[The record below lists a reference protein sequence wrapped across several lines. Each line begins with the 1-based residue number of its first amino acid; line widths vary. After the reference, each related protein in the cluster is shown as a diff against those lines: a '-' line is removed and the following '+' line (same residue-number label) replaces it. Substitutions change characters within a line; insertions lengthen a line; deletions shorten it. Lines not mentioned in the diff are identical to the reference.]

1 MQGEEILRG
10 EIYFVYIPHATGHEM
25 EKDRPAIVVSCEEL
39 NRTSP
44 CVTVVMCSASPKK
57 ELPEH
62 VTIRSTPLPST
73 ALCEHIY
80 TVDKSRLRRYVGRC
94 TRAELAQV
102 DIGIISALALGAY
115 GLARPEEE
123 ETEHTCDMTPD
134 IDEAGLEDARL
145 RADAERVSLV
155 RAQTERDTYKRL
167 YEQLLDSLDMK
178 RRAGA

>member
-1 MQGEEILRG
+1 MSMEREIKRG
-10 EIYFVYIPHATGHEM
+10 DIFYVTIPYATGHEI

-62 VTIRSTPLPST
+62 ITIRTTPVVST

-80 TVDKSRLRRYVGRC
+80 TVDKSRLGKFVGRC
-94 TRAELAQV
+94 TKAEIAAL
-102 DIGIISALALGAY
+102 DIGIMSALALGAY
-115 GLARPEEE
+115 DLARPVEAAAEAHPVE
-123 ETEHTCDMTPD
+123 QPFPLVQPDMELA
-134 IDEAGLEDARL
+134 I
-145 RADAERVSLV
+145 
-155 RAQTERDTYKRL
+155 AQMERDVYKSM
-167 YEQLLDSLDMK
+167 YESLLDRITME

>member
-1 MQGEEILRG
+1 MQDEGILRG
-10 EIYFVYIPHATGHEM
+10 EIYYVAIPYATGHEM

-62 VTIRSTPLPST
+62 ITIRTTPVVST

-80 TVDKSRLRRYVGRC
+80 TVDKSRLGKFVGRC
-94 TRAELAQV
+94 TKSEMAAV
-102 DIGIISALALGAY
+102 DIGIISGLGLGAY
-115 GLARPEEE
+115 DLARPMEEHPVSE
-123 ETEHTCDMTPD
+123 PFQPIKPD
-134 IDEAGLEDARL
+134 LELAI
-145 RADAERVSLV
+145 VQV
-155 RAQTERDTYKRL
+155 ERDTYKRM
-167 YEQLLDSLDMK
+167 YESLLDRMTME

>member
-1 MQGEEILRG
+1 MQDEGILRG
-10 EIYFVYIPHATGHEM
+10 EIYYVAIPYATGHEM

-44 CVTVVMCSASPKK
+44 CVAVVMCSASPKK

-62 VTIRSTPLPST
+62 ITIRTTPVVST

-115 GLARPEEE
+115 GLARPEEAAAE
-123 ETEHTCDMTPD
+123 AHPVEQPFPLVQPDMELA
-134 IDEAGLEDARL
+134 I
-145 RADAERVSLV
+145 
-155 RAQTERDTYKRL
+155 AQVERDVYKSL
-167 YEQLLDSLDMK
+167 YESLLDRMTME